1 MQGLL
6 ILNYPNYDY
15 QRWHGTLLFYAVLAF
30 ALFINTYLG
39 RLLPQIESMMLLFH
53 VLGFFGI
60 LIPLV
65 YLAPHQPANE
75 VFTTFLNTGD
85 WSSNG
90 LSFFV
95 GLITA
100 MDSFPGGHEIK
111 HCKTLLINEYL
122 GLDAADHIGKYTRAI
137 VLRQRD

>member
-1 MQGLL
+1 MAGTAYVAGTLIQGLL
-6 ILNYPNYDY
+6 TWNHPSYDY

-30 ALFINTYLG
+30 ALFVNTYLR
-39 RLLPQIESMMLLFH
+39 RLLPQIESIMLLFH

-75 VFTTFLNTGD
+75 VFTAFSNVGD
-85 WSSNG
+85 WNTTT

-100 MDSFPGGHEIK
+100 MVSVPG
-111 HCKTLLINEYL
+111 
-122 GLDAADHIGKYTRAI
+122 R
-137 VLRQRD
+137 LRSRHS